1 MVGCE
6 GGLNA
11 QIFLQKGCQNMN
23 DFKELPK
30 SVKKTIR
37 YLQQDADLE
46 QLMKIEKML
55 VKTIK
60 MQKDKLSKTL

>member
-1 MVGCE
+1 
-6 GGLNA
+6 
-11 QIFLQKGCQNMN
+11 MN